1 MTSTSQPNQELTHVR
16 ADGSAHMVDV
26 TEKSVTTRTALAE
39 ATVRTREDVIAMIFD
54 ADLPKG
60 DALPAS
66 WALSAPRKS
75 FPSVTRCPWAKSR
88 WTLSAAL
95 ISCVLRLP

>member
-39 ATVRTREDVIAMIFD
+39 ATVRTREDVIAMILMPICPRATLFP
-54 ADLPKG
+54 LHV
-60 DALPAS
+60 LPAS
-66 WALSAPRKS
+66 WR
-75 FPSVTRCPWAKSR
+75 
-88 WTLSAAL
+88 
-95 ISCVLRLP
+95 

>member
-60 DALPAS
+60 G
-66 WALSAPRKS
+66 APRKS
-75 FPSVTRCPWAKSR
+75 FPSATPCPWARSR
-88 WTLSAAL
+88 WTLSAAPT
-95 ISCVLRLP
+95 SCVLRHP